1 MQPGGHGAFHIPPVP
16 VLYRAMGQEP
26 FEALMTAHHAEIYR
40 YVLRVTARSGEADD
54 LSQETFIR
62 AYRAYRALPADANV
76 RAWLFAIAT
85 NLCRNHFRS
94 ERRRRAAYAGVQI
107 GAREVDHDGPEG
119 AALFQEARTLTQG
132 VIDGLP
138 LKQRLAFVMR
148 KLHDLDYDAIGQS
161 LDCSSES
168 ARAHVF
174 QALRKVRRAL
184 SGHALPDTEP
194 RS

>member
-1 MQPGGHGAFHIPPVP
+1 
-16 VLYRAMGQEP
+16 MGQEP
-26 FEALMTAHHAEIYR
+26 FEALMSTHHAEIYR

-62 AYRAYRALPADANV
+62 AYRAYRALPPDANV

-94 ERRRRAAYAGVQI
+94 ERRRRAAYAGVQS
-107 GAREVDHDGPEG
+107 GSRTADHDGPESV
-119 AALFQEARTLTQG
+119 ALAREARALTQG

-174 QALRKVRRAL
+174 QALRKVRQTL
-184 SGHALPDTEP
+184 TGHAIPDTEP
-194 RS
+194 RP

>member
-1 MQPGGHGAFHIPPVP
+1 
-16 VLYRAMGQEP
+16 MGQEP

-40 YVLRVTARSGEADD
+40 YVRRVTARPSEADD

-62 AYRAYRALPADANV
+62 AFRAYRTLPSDANT

-94 ERRRRAAYAGVQI
+94 ERRRHAAHAAVRAS
-107 GAREVDHDGPEG
+107 ARAVDADGPEG
-119 AALFQEARTLTQG
+119 AALFAEAKQLTQT

-138 LKQRLAFVMR
+138 PKQRLAFVMR
-148 KLHDLDYDAIGQS
+148 KLHDLDYDAIGQG
-161 LDCSSES
+161 LDCSAES

-174 QALRKVRRAL
+174 QALRKIKRTL
-184 SGHALPDTEP
+184 NGHAIPATEP
-194 RS
+194 RP

>member
-1 MQPGGHGAFHIPPVP
+1 
-16 VLYRAMGQEP
+16 MGQEP
-26 FEALMTAHHAEIYR
+26 FEALMTVHHAEIHR
-40 YVLRVTARSGEADD
+40 YVRRVTARSGEADD

-62 AYRAYRALPADANV
+62 AYRAYRALPPDANV

-107 GAREVDHDGPEG
+107 AAREADHDDPEG
-119 AALFQEARTLTQG
+119 AALFQEARALTQG
-132 VIDGLP
+132 VIARLP

-174 QALRKVRRAL
+174 QALRKVRRTL
-184 SGHALPDTEP
+184 TGHATADTEP
-194 RS
+194 RP